1 MNWIKKNWPNIVLMI
16 VSVIVTV
23 IAIDIVLYF
32 SHYRYVISKNLY
44 PQSYFVKD
52 LEIGHDIS
60 INAATTTHVFEDF
73 EYPVWSN
80 NLGCFDT
87 NYASETPY
95 IYMAGDSLT
104 WGFNPFQDMWGSK
117 IQDYLGVRTLKCGVT
132 GGYGTRQEY
141 IKASRLL
148 ARLPE
153 PPSLIIVEY
162 YGGNDVDEDA
172 NFPINTIY
180 NGYLVPNIAKGS
192 TTEAEAEVQY
202 ARFDEMC
209 ARMVP
214 SHPWVQRVRCFLS
227 DHSVL
232 YNLVKKNI
240 RGWMISSFPKSVLE
254 KMDLIAHEK
263 SVFVPAKRMDD
274 SEHLKNVLKFKE
286 LAEEKNSELLFVLFP
301 FDNEVI
307 SSFLDE
313 HGIRFIDTKPIVDK
327 YSKIKPLS
335 WKINGHTNI
344 AGDHL
349 IGAIV
354 SKYIIEND
362 LVSVT
367 DKEAKLIEINEQVE
381 KEFGVGLPL

>member
-214 SHPWVQRVRCFLS
+214 SHPWVQRVRCWS
-227 DHSVL
+227 DPRFGKGKSPSFC
-232 YNLVKKNI
+232 
-240 RGWMISSFPKSVLE
+240 SSGG
-254 KMDLIAHEK
+254 LIM
-263 SVFVPAKRMDD
+263 F
-274 SEHLKNVLKFKE
+274 
-286 LAEEKNSELLFVLFP
+286 
-301 FDNEVI
+301 
-307 SSFLDE
+307 
-313 HGIRFIDTKPIVDK
+313 T
-327 YSKIKPLS
+327 
-335 WKINGHTNI
+335 
-344 AGDHL
+344 
-349 IGAIV
+349 
-354 SKYIIEND
+354 
-362 LVSVT
+362 
-367 DKEAKLIEINEQVE
+367 
-381 KEFGVGLPL
+381 